1 MRADMCSRSTKE
13 GATCKQTGSAAEV
26 PVLNSGLH
34 KEEAEQMPALINNQ
48 LTLVVWSNVLMVHGE
63 SKNEEHAKTWPPSHH
78 APSGKRH
85 GEVFT
90 QTAFPLITSGCQ
102 VLVGDDAEFRL
113 DSVPRSRWYFS
124 WRHHQ
129 GAQGAE
135 VTVFAQLPR
144 DSWAVASRS
153 YLSEPCLSPLA
164 AGLDRRC
171 YPDMLLPGRWVWG
184 ADSLLQLQSIHQ
196 QLLQVSPE
204 PLSR

>member
-1 MRADMCSRSTKE
+1 MKTTQRR
-13 GATCKQTGSAAEV
+13 G
-26 PVLNSGLH
+26 PL
-34 KEEAEQMPALINNQ
+34 LILLLQ
-48 LTLVVWSNVLMVHGE
+48 
-63 SKNEEHAKTWPPSHH
+63 
-78 APSGKRH
+78 
-85 GEVFT
+85 EVFP

-102 VLVGDDAEFRL
+102 VLVGNDAEFRF
-113 DSVPRSRWYFS
+113 DSVPQSRWHFS

-135 VTVFAQLPR
+135 VTVFAQLPC

-153 YLSEPCLSPLA
+153 CRSQPCLSPLA

-171 YPDMLLPGRWVWG
+171 YADMLLPRRWVWG